1 MGPKSIYCGSLNMVL
16 ARSIGVHSLQS
27 HSSYVAMGGPHGL
40 VWTKLQGRSV
50 TFLDPRK
57 LLGQEGESAAEQYL
71 RHKGY
76 RIVARNLRSSM
87 GELDIV
93 AEDGQALVFVEVKA
107 RRTDTFGGAIHAV
120 HQRKQEKLIQL
131 AAQYLAR
138 HHITIDHADSMSS
151 CCIAR
156 RRAPQIE
163 HIQNAFEVSGD
174 DLRW

>member
-1 MGPKSIYCGSLNMVL
+1 M
-16 ARSIGVHSLQS
+16 
-27 HSSYVAMGGPHGL
+27 
-40 VWTKLQGRSV
+40 

-76 RIVARNLRSSM
+76 RIVARNLCSSV
-87 GELDIV
+87 GELDLV

-107 RRTDTFGGAIHAV
+107 RRTDAFGGAIHAV

-138 HHITIDHADSMSS
+138 HHILNRPCRFDVVLLHSAG
-151 CCIAR
+151 AV
-156 RRAPQIE
+156 APQIE

>member
-1 MGPKSIYCGSLNMVL
+1 
-16 ARSIGVHSLQS
+16 
-27 HSSYVAMGGPHGL
+27 MGGL
-40 VWTKLQGRSV
+40 TDRVGRSSKDDLV

-57 LLGQEGESAAEQYL
+57 LLGQEGESAAEHYL

-76 RIVARNLRSSM
+76 RIVARNLRSSV
-87 GELDIV
+87 GELDLV
-93 AEDGQALVFVEVKA
+93 AEDGQVLVFVEVKT
-107 RRTDTFGGAIHAV
+107 RRTDAFGGAIHAV

-138 HHITIDHADSMSS
+138 HHIHNRPCRFDVVLLQGAETV
-151 CCIAR
+151 
-156 RRAPQIE
+156 APQID